1 MTFTQLALLY
11 PAQFREALRD
21 LSLVEVAGLLDGQ
34 DYAELGNRISKSL
47 EAAKEEFE
55 TTPVSDVADPVSESR
70 RADIAEHH
78 RKIARRF

>member
-11 PAQFREALRD
+11 PTEFREALRD
-21 LSLVEVAGLLDGQ
+21 LSLVEVAGLLDSQ
-34 DYAELGNRISKSL
+34 DYAELGSRIGKSL